1 MAMARTCRQNST
13 SQLQHPINGDSFPK
27 TMSRVSVPRAACAIH
42 GGARASST
50 HPGGDFAAPPPP
62 EEKRAARKA
71 PRAPRRLI
79 TISTSDGRWHG
90 EWSCD
95 YVFTLRELGV
105 ADVAEGGQG
114 DTKVLISL
122 VIHKHAGFG
131 FSVEGRIGTSFTRK
145 CSGCFTSYIKEI
157 DTSFNVWVLP
167 SSRSNPMELPE
178 IGSGDPS
185 VIYVKPGSEADL
197 DSLIRDVIRLAA
209 TANAGACS
217 EACEK
222 STPRWNYIDNRK
234 ETYDK
239 RWARLLEIRDV
250 LPG

>member
-1 MAMARTCRQNST
+1 
-13 SQLQHPINGDSFPK
+13 
-27 TMSRVSVPRAACAIH
+27 MSRISVPRAACAIH
-42 GGARASST
+42 GGARAST

-62 EEKRAARKA
+62 EKRAARKA
-71 PRAPRRLI
+71 PRPRGG
-79 TISTSDGRWHG
+79 SWV
-90 EWSCD
+90 WP
-95 YVFTLRELGV
+95 
-105 ADVAEGGQG
+105 DVAEGGQG
-114 DTKVLISL
+114 DTKVLVSL

-145 CSGCFTSYIKEI
+145 FNYRAVLQI

-222 STPRWNYIDNRK
+222 STPRWNW
-234 ETYDK
+234 TYDK

-250 LPG
+250 LPE